1 MAYILRRFVAMA
13 VTIALVSVVAFILI
27 QLPPGDYISS
37 YVAAREAA
45 GDDEVSQGE
54 IDSMVR
60 EFGLDKPVHMQYL
73 RWIGRIVTKGD
84 FGRSFA
90 YRRSINELIW
100 ERFVLTAV
108 VGLSALVITYL
119 VGVPLGIYSSLRQY
133 SVSDF
138 ALTTVGYVGLAT
150 PNFLLA
156 ILLMYLGFKY
166 FGASVGGL
174 FDSKYMESP
183 WTLAKIVNMLGHLWV
198 PAIVLGTAGTAGI
211 IRVTRG
217 MMLDELRKQ
226 YVVTARAKGLR
237 ERSLIFKYPVRIALN
252 PIVATIGWQLTAI
265 VSGAPIVAMV
275 LSLPTTGPL
284 MINALLLQDM
294 YLAGTFILLLCT
306 FTVVGTFISDVLL
319 AMIDPRIRLGAER
332 DGG

>member
-1 MAYILRRFVAMA
+1 MAYVLRRFVAMA

-54 IDSMVR
+54 IDSMKR
-60 EFGLDKPVHMQYL
+60 EFGLDKPVHLQYL

-108 VGLSALVITYL
+108 VGLAALVITYL

-138 ALTTVGYVGLAT
+138 ALTTIGYVGLAT

-156 ILLMYLGFKY
+156 ILLMY
-166 FGASVGGL
+166 
-174 FDSKYMESP
+174 METP

-265 VSGAPIVAMV
+265 ISGAPIVAMV

-294 YLAGTFILLLCT
+294 YLAGSFILLLCT

-319 AMIDPRIRLGAER
+319 AMLDPRIRLGAER